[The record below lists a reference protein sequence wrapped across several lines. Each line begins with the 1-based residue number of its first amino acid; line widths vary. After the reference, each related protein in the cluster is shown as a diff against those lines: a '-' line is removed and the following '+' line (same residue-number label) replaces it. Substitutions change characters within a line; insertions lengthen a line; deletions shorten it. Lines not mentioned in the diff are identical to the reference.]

1 LIPKEYE
8 QVKKKGINIFI
19 RPYML
24 DDVESMLSFEQ
35 ENKEFFRDFS
45 PLQKDDFY
53 TIQAQSERVERTKRR
68 MENDEY
74 YAFGVFLNDTNE
86 LIGNISLSDVIRGP
100 LQCCY
105 IGYSLSKKY
114 NGRGYTTEAVNL
126 AVEYAFEELKLHRVE
141 AGVMLHNIASMRVLE
156 KAGFHKEGIFLK
168 NVKINGK
175 WEDHQHYAI
184 INPDD

>member
-1 LIPKEYE
+1 MKREG
-8 QVKKKGINIFI
+8 KNIYI
-19 RPYML
+19 RPYTLADAEAML
-24 DDVESMLSFEQ
+24 AFEL
-35 ENKEFFRDFS
+35 ENREFFKDFS
-45 PLQKDDFY
+45 PLMKDDFY
-53 TIQAQSERVERTKRR
+53 TLQSQKDRVERTKKR

-74 YAFGVFLNDTNE
+74 YAFGIFHNDTDE

-105 IGYSLSKKY
+105 IGYSVSKKQ
-114 NGRGYTTEAVNL
+114 NGKGYTTEAVQL
-126 AVEYAFEELKLHRVE
+126 VVDYAFKELNLHRVE

-156 KAGFHKEGIFLK
+156 KARFHKEGIFIK

-184 INPDD
+184 VNPED